1 MLHVKRA
8 LWHVI
13 HDTHVI
19 GLTCEMSKEPYDVSK
34 EPYDM
39 SKEPYDMSKV
49 PYDMSK
55 EPYDMLKEPCDMSY
69 TTHMPHVN
77 MSHVKTS

>member
-1 MLHVKRA
+1 
-8 LWHVI
+8 
-13 HDTHVI
+13 
-19 GLTCEMSKEPYDVSK
+19 
-34 EPYDM
+34 
-39 SKEPYDMSKV
+39 V